1 MGFSSI
7 QGNPRLPRKYAARC
21 ALHHLEWGSKR
32 LERDDRV
39 RVGDLGDD
47 LDVFGDEVADID
59 AVIHVELGE
68 DVVIAR
74 RRVDLGGDLPVGE
87 SVRDG
92 VGLAE
97 LALDLDEEGLHGALR
112 SGGRLESG
120 VRRYG
125 TRP

>member
-1 MGFSSI
+1 MRRVVLCITWGGS
-7 QGNPRLPRKYAARC
+7 QN
-21 ALHHLEWGSKR
+21 ALKVMIVCVSAISGI
-32 LERDDRV
+32 
-39 RVGDLGDD
+39 D

-59 AVIHVELGE
+59 AVIHVEFGE

-74 RRVDLGGDLPVGE
+74 RRVDLGGDFPVGE

-112 SGGRLESG
+112 NGGRLESG

-125 TRP
+125 TRPGR